1 MGLFWKSAPRRPHS
15 PTIVNQTNYS
25 IVVFQERGFLY
36 NQQIL
41 LPGEAM
47 SMTPS
52 QTTGNIPLLPY
63 HIHAVIGDERAL
75 PTRKQSMQ
83 NLVSVSVIPAAFCA
97 AALATAMSAGTLAG
111 PSAALAPLVTGMV
124 VNGVVIDGAAIA
136 AGAVAANRAAVLSD
150 MLLKKHPNRF
160 LARSARFQPG
170 KRMVIVTGGME
181 EGNLAITPINEKEFR
196 KLQIVRYKEPQDTI
210 QDKIHYYVPMLAP
223 KTKPP
228 PKLAAVVEQITNAEA
243 ETRDDAPPLV
253 AQPY

>member
-63 HIHAVIGDERAL
+63 YIHAVIGDERAL

-83 NLVSVSVIPAAFCA
+83 NLVSVAVIPAAFCA

-136 AGAVAANRAAVLSD
+136 AGAVAANRAAVLSE

-170 KRMVIVTGGME
+170 KLIVVVTGGME
-181 EGNLAITPINEKEFR
+181 EGNLTISPINEKEFR

-210 QDKIHYYVPMLAP
+210 QDKIHFYVPMLAP
-223 KTKPP
+223 KSKPP
-228 PKLAAVVEQITNAEA
+228 KIAAVVEQITNAQE
-243 ETRDDAPPLV
+243 ETRDGAPLV